1 MTDERIIPTPAPAD
15 LSTVTVLTDGEPIKS
30 EYNLVSVTVDR
41 ALNKVPS
48 ARILLLDGDVAKED
62 FEISNSED
70 FVPGKEIEI
79 LAGYHS
85 QESTLFKGIIVQH
98 GLKVRKGKPSY
109 LVVECKDEAVKMTVG
124 RSNGYYKKMSDADI
138 IEELIGGYGL
148 TADVEAT
155 DVTHPEMVKFNTTD
169 WDFMLSRAE
178 ANGKL
183 VIIDD
188 GTVSLK
194 APDTGQDPV
203 LSLIHGSTMMEF
215 EAALD
220 ARSQLAAASA
230 GAWDYAGQ
238 EIIEEEG
245 GQVDFT
251 EPGNLDS
258 ETLAEVIGLETFSLQ
273 HTGQVVDAELKS
285 WATGSLLRS
294 RLAKIIGR
302 VRCQGFGEIKP
313 GHMLELKG
321 VGDRFNGN
329 AFVAAVRHQ
338 IDSRNWM
345 TDIQFGYTA
354 DWFAERHRL
363 MDRTAAGLLPGV
375 HGLQIGV
382 VTQLESD
389 PDGEDRVLVRMPII
403 DPEEEGIW
411 ARMASPDAGENR
423 GIFFRPE
430 IGDEVVLG
438 FLNGDPRDPV
448 ILGMLNSSA
457 KPAPITAADDNHEK
471 GLVTRSEMKLVF
483 NDDEISVKL
492 ETPKGNILTVSD
504 QEGAILLEDENGNK
518 ITMNADGIT
527 LESAA
532 DVNITASGDVNI
544 EGTNINV
551 SASAQFKAEGSAG
564 AEVSSGATATLKGSL
579 VQIN

>member
-1 MTDERIIPTPAPAD
+1 MTDERVVPTPAPAD
-15 LSTVTVLTDGEPIKS
+15 LSTVTVLTDGQPMKS

-98 GLKVRKGKPSY
+98 GLKLRKDKPSY
-109 LVVECKDEAVKMTVG
+109 LVLECKDETVKMTVG
-124 RSNGYYKKMSDADI
+124 RSNGYYKEMSDADI
-138 IEELIGGYGL
+138 IEELIGNYGL

-183 VIIDD
+183 VIVDD

-220 ARSQLAAASA
+220 ARSQLGAAKA

-245 GQVDFT
+245 GEVDFT
-251 EPGNLDS
+251 EPGNLDAA
-258 ETLAEVIGLETFSLQ
+258 TLAEVIGLEALSLQ

-285 WATGSLLRS
+285 WATGSLLKS

-302 VRCQGFGEIKP
+302 VKCQGFGEIKP

-338 IDSRNWM
+338 IDSRNWL

-354 DWFAERHRL
+354 EWFAERHRL
-363 MDRTAAGLLPGV
+363 MERSAAGLLPGV
-375 HGLQIGV
+375 HGLQVGV

-492 ETPKGNILTVSD
+492 ETPNGNILTFSD
-504 QEGAILLEDENGNK
+504 QEGAIMLEDENGNK
-518 ITMNADGIT
+518 VTMNSDGIT

-544 EGTNINV
+544 EGTNVNV